1 MSVTYEH
8 IAKIE
13 QRVANLEDRAKRG
26 DSIIDEL
33 RREMATARMEAK
45 VRDEARS
52 ADIRALSVE
61 VRTVVIEIA
70 KSRGVQEDKIR
81 QDERILRAW
90 KKYSL
95 ILGIIFGFI
104 SMVGGIIVASPDF
117 SSSFLVRFL
126 HYPDSGIHATF
137 TTGSSLGG
145 K

>member
-1 MSVTYEH
+1 MTPPHYN
-8 IAKIE
+8 IAKLE
-13 QRVANLEDRAKRG
+13 QRVANLETRAERG
-26 DSIIDEL
+26 DAIIDEL

-45 VRDEARS
+45 VRDEARA

-81 QDERILRAW
+81 QDERILRTW
-90 KKYSL
+90 KKYSM
-95 ILGIIFGFI
+95 ILGIIFGFV

-117 SSSFLVRFL
+117 SSSFLVKFL
-126 HYPDSGIHATF
+126 HHPDSGIHATF
-137 TTGSSLGG
+137 TTGNVNGG